1 VVVFEKRKLQLFKI
15 KNLKFGVKIR
25 VILREGSLDRKVVL
39 TKEAPAPIGPYSQ
52 AVEAGNFIFCSG
64 QIPLDPQTG
73 QLIQGDISAQT
84 KRILDNFE
92 AVLKAAGSSLSRAV
106 KLTVYLTNL
115 GDFDVLNRVL
125 AERFTEEPP
134 ARAVVQVSALPKNA
148 SIEMDLIAL
157 KT

>member
-1 VVVFEKRKLQLFKI
+1 MT
-15 KNLKFGVKIR
+15 
-25 VILREGSLDRKVVL
+25 
-39 TKEAPAPIGPYSQ
+39 TKAPAPIGPYSQ
-52 AVEAGNFIFCSG
+52 AIAVSNFIFCSG
-64 QIPLDPQTG
+64 QIPLDPQTS

-92 AVLKAAGSSLSRAV
+92 AVLKAAGSSLDKTV

-115 GDFDVLNRVL
+115 ADFDALNKVL
-125 AERFTEEPP
+125 AERFKKAPP

-157 KT
+157 KD

>member
-1 VVVFEKRKLQLFKI
+1 M
-15 KNLKFGVKIR
+15 
-25 VILREGSLDRKVVL
+25 DRKVVMT
-39 TKEAPAPIGPYSQ
+39 TKAPAPIGPYSQ
-52 AVEAGNFIFCSG
+52 AIAVSNFIFCSG
-64 QIPLDPQTG
+64 QIPLDPQTS

-92 AVLKAAGSSLSRAV
+92 AVLKAAGSSLDKTV

-115 GDFDVLNRVL
+115 ADFDALNKVL
-125 AERFTEEPP
+125 AERFKKAPP

-157 KT
+157 KD